1 MASPEISQCHS
12 YNGTH
17 SPTLLDHPGPGILPL
32 PHATQRTQGAS
43 QQILEP
49 PEGTPP
55 LNLRTVLEEK
65 DRRLAV
71 QDRLIAS
78 LKAEV
83 KRLTETVSKQQEKIE
98 QLQAENAQQHTEI
111 LQLRAENKQQREEI
125 AQLKQTVAQLQG
137 ENAQLR
143 GENLSQREEIA
154 SLRAENTKLKR
165 KMKQRLAEAAQK
177 AARQQEKIEQLE
189 AEIVNLREENAQQRV
204 DFRQELAAWAQRA
217 DERLAASEQRA
228 AEQLAASEQRAA
240 AEREAL
246 QQQLTASEQRAAEQ
260 LAASEQRAAEQL
272 AASEQ
277 KAAEKLAAS
286 ERQAAAQQE
295 ALKQQVAAIR
305 NAEQRKWD
313 FLHFGNFL
321 LLSFDA
327 HARALSKGPC
337 SGPHAFA
344 NFINHEAPG
353 WNIYATGGVFA
364 WIAYYDDLGQLESS
378 QNGRYFDAVYRALS
392 NYKHLSRIPG
402 SSLREKVFN
411 LSRLVASC
419 RDERNEIA
427 HKTTKEQARDAVGTL
442 VEKHGI
448 EWEPFMREVTK

>member
-17 SPTLLDHPGPGILPL
+17 SPTPLDHPGPGILPL

-65 DRRLAV
+65 DRRLAM

-125 AQLKQTVAQLQG
+125 AQLKKTVAQLQG

-217 DERLAASEQRA
+217 DERLA
-228 AEQLAASEQRAA
+228 
-240 AEREAL
+240 
-246 QQQLTASEQRAAEQ
+246 ASEQRAAEQ

-427 HKTTKEQARDAVGTL
+427 HKTTKEQARDAVETL
-442 VEKHGI
+442 VEKHGP